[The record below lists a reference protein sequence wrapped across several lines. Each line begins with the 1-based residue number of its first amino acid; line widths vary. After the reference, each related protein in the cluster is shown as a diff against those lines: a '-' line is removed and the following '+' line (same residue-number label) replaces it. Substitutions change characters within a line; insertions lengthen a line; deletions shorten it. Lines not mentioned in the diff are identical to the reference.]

1 MTTAI
6 AIEDVRREVK
16 ILRALTGHNN
26 LVQFY
31 DAYEDHDN
39 VYIVMEL
46 CEGGELLDRI
56 LSRGGKYTEDD
67 AKAVMIQIL
76 NVVAFCHLQGV
87 VHRDLKPEN
96 FLFMSKDENSQLK
109 AIDFGLSDF
118 VKPDERLNDI
128 VGSAYYVA
136 PEVLHRS
143 YTTEA
148 DVWSI
153 GVIAYILLCGSRPFW
168 ARTESGIFRAV
179 LKADPSF
186 EEPPWPSL
194 SAEAKD
200 FVKRLLNKD
209 PRKRMTAAQA
219 LSHPWIKNSNDAKV
233 PLDILIFKLMKAYM
247 RSSSLRKAALKAL
260 SKTLT
265 VDELFYLR
273 EQYALLE
280 PNKSGTISLE
290 NVKVALMK
298 YATDAMKESRV
309 PDFLVSL
316 NALQYRRMDFEE
328 FCAAALS
335 VHQLEALDR
344 WEQHARCA
352 YELFE
357 KDGNRAIVIEEL
369 ASELGL
375 SPSVPVHAV
384 LHDWVRHTDGK
395 LSFLGFV
402 KLLHDGGDLESLT
415 LKDCKSY
422 LRKHGL
428 RLAGTK
434 AVCIQRIK
442 EHWRIKDGSGEAFYP
457 RSTFV
462 NNCTGDVCKGDVV
475 LFTQKVYERFNK
487 VTRHGTSHGKRTVA
501 GRVVKESYGAAK
513 QQHTFTVE
521 VLWSKGS
528 NRLPPLFPL
537 LVKGRNL
544 YRLRTFRQRW
554 SNESGRV
561 KVLAEKHKRGT
572 AARLVRAMKN
582 TKKTQ
587 STNGGVKHQKQFH
600 HTRPSQSRKPLAPE
614 KGKHF
619 DRHGKA
625 TFQGHA
631 KFRNHNQRQEAP
643 PMRQVNIKGN
653 AISGASEPS
662 RKRQKF
668 AHHNDDRVPTF
679 QSYVDP
685 SQFANLK

>member
-26 LVQFY
+26 LVHFY
-31 DAYEDHDN
+31 DAYEDHEN

-56 LSRGGKYTEDD
+56 LSRGGKYTEEDS
-67 AKAVMIQIL
+67 KAVLIQIL

-96 FLFMSKDENSQLK
+96 FLFTSNDENSHLK

-143 YTTEA
+143 YGTEA

-186 EEPPWPSL
+186 DEAPWPSL

-200 FVKRLLNKD
+200 FVRGLLNKD
-209 PRKRMTAAQA
+209 PRKRLTASQA
-219 LSHPWIKNSNDAKV
+219 LSHPWINDSNDVKV
-233 PLDILIFKLMKAYM
+233 PLDILVFKLMKAYM

-265 VDELFYLR
+265 GDELFYLK
-273 EQYALLE
+273 EQFALLE
-280 PNKSGTISLE
+280 PNKNGTISLD

-298 YATDAMKESRV
+298 RATEAMKESCV
-309 PDFLVSL
+309 PDFLQFL
-316 NALQYRRMDFEE
+316 NALQYRWMDFEE

-335 VHQLEALDR
+335 VHQLEASDR

-352 YELFE
+352 YEIFE

-384 LHDWVRHTDGK
+384 LHDWIRHTDGK

-402 KLLHDGGDLESLT
+402 KLLHGPS
-415 LKDCKSY
+415 S
-422 LRKHGL
+422 RN
-428 RLAGTK
+428 
-434 AVCIQRIK
+434 
-442 EHWRIKDGSGEAFYP
+442 F
-457 RSTFV
+457 
-462 NNCTGDVCKGDVV
+462 
-475 LFTQKVYERFNK
+475 QKV
-487 VTRHGTSHGKRTVA
+487 
-501 GRVVKESYGAAK
+501 
-513 QQHTFTVE
+513 Q
-521 VLWSKGS
+521 
-528 NRLPPLFPL
+528 
-537 LVKGRNL
+537 
-544 YRLRTFRQRW
+544 
-554 SNESGRV
+554 
-561 KVLAEKHKRGT
+561 
-572 AARLVRAMKN
+572 
-582 TKKTQ
+582 
-587 STNGGVKHQKQFH
+587 
-600 HTRPSQSRKPLAPE
+600 
-614 KGKHF
+614 
-619 DRHGKA
+619 
-625 TFQGHA
+625 
-631 KFRNHNQRQEAP
+631 
-643 PMRQVNIKGN
+643 
-653 AISGASEPS
+653 
-662 RKRQKF
+662 
-668 AHHNDDRVPTF
+668 
-679 QSYVDP
+679 
-685 SQFANLK
+685 